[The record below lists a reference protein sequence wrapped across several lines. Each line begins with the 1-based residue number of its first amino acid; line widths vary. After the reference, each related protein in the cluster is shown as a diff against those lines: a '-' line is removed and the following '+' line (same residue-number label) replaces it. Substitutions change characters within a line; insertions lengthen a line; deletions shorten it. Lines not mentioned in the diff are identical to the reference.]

1 LVNINFLA
9 TPACGVLVPCPE
21 MELTLPA
28 LDVQSL
34 NHWTAREVPKHSF
47 LMQSIFAELNE
58 LSHIL
63 LAFYLEIISNLE
75 KFKGHCKELPNSL
88 YPD

>member
-1 LVNINFLA
+1 MA
-9 TPACGVLVPCPE
+9 TAASGVLVPCPE
-21 MELTLPA
+21 IELTPSA
-28 LDVQSL
+28 LEVQSL

-47 LMQSIFAELNE
+47 LMQPIFAELNE

-75 KFKGHCKELPNSL
+75 KFKEQCKKKERTVQRTPK
-88 YPD
+88 